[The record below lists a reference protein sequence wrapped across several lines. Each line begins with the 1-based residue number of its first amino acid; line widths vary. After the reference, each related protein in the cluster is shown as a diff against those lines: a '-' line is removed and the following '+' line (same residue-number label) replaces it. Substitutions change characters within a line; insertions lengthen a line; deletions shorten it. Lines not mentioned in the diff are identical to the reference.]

1 MKRILWVLMLL
12 CLNAVAQTRAPLPNP
27 TPVPI
32 PIDRVQYRCP
42 TVIVYENGLADNFA
56 LPADP
61 VHPSLALD
69 AFLQATAIPGL
80 PPVAY
85 DENGECDHHF
95 GDSFKI
101 DSCNIC
107 CGICSAT
114 LEITMRG
121 CGGSIECNDSIT
133 VGVAPFNT
141 AGGVVLWNGYVNGI
155 GCPGDPGPVP
165 VNPTKPDVNAA
176 TTKRPSGPIS
186 PTIVKKI
193 ELDPRKLEEL
203 ICERHIHYLDV
214 YVQDDQVIDSMR
226 LVITKP

>member
-1 MKRILWVLMLL
+1 MKRILLIL
-12 CLNAVAQTRAPLPNP
+12 AVFASLGAAAQNP
-27 TPVPI
+27 P
-32 PIDRVQYRCP
+32 RRCP
-42 TVIVYENGLADNFA
+42 TVIVYEGGIADNFQ

-61 VHPSLALD
+61 THRSLALD
-69 AFLQATAIPGL
+69 AFLTATALPSL
-80 PPVAY
+80 PPVGY

-95 GDSFKI
+95 GDSFRL
-101 DSCNIC
+101 DSCNFC

-141 AGGVVLWNGYVNGI
+141 AGGVVLWNGYVNGT
-155 GCPGDPGPVP
+155 GCPNDPGPVP
-165 VNPTKPDVNAA
+165 VTPGRPDVLTNAA
-176 TTKRPSGPIS
+176 KRPNTTVQ

-203 ICERHIHYLDV
+203 VCDRKVHYLDV
-214 YVQDDQVIDSMR
+214 YIQDDQVIDSMR